1 MEEMNV
7 NNVAEQ
13 VVEAV
18 NEANNPGNG
27 VIGFVIGGAVAIGA
41 GVFAWIKTG
50 PKREAKQIEKLRKK
64 GYTVIEPD
72 AGDVDSE
79 DSVSEE
85 K

>member
-13 VVEAV
+13 AVEAV
-18 NEANNPGNG
+18 KEVNISGNG
-27 VIGFVIGGAVAIGA
+27 VVGVVIGGAVAIGA
-41 GVFAWIKTG
+41 GVFAWIKTK

-64 GYTVIEPD
+64 GYTVIEPE
-72 AGDVDSE
+72 AQDVDSE
-79 DSVSEE
+79 DFVSEE

>member
-7 NNVAEQ
+7 NNVAEEATK
-13 VVEAV
+13 VVE
-18 NEANNPGNG
+18 EANVSGNG
-27 VIGFVIGGAVAIGA
+27 VVGVVIGGAVAIGA
-41 GVFAWIKTG
+41 GVFAWIKTK

-72 AGDVDSE
+72 ANDVDSE
-79 DSVSEE
+79 DFAPEE